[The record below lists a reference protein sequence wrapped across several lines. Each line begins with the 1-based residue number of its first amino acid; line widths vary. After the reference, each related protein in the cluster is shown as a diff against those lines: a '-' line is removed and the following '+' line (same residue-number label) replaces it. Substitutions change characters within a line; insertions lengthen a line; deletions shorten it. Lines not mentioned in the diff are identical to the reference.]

1 MGVAPR
7 TLEPEIRQP
16 NAAHRHTAELASA
29 SRSRGSEGGL
39 TSNDKSRVSVSGAPL
54 PSDILARAKGL
65 GSDIVVMPR
74 RWADDGR
81 AVYGESTLLLVKEL
95 RAEGLSAAF
104 LDSGEDRVFEVK
116 KSALLTGLAA
126 IGIGIGGG
134 VGTNATWAALKRLL
148 HRHASDGDDSRKVE
162 VTFVDLSE
170 DGDGTQY
177 TVRGPVRDVV
187 DTVELLRSRSP
198 SDELDRSDDGAVA
211 PTVDPTDREGTD
223 EPPAAT

>member
-1 MGVAPR
+1 
-7 TLEPEIRQP
+7 
-16 NAAHRHTAELASA
+16 
-29 SRSRGSEGGL
+29 L
-39 TSNDKSRVSVSGAPL
+39 TSSDKSRVSVSSAPL
-54 PSDILARAKGL
+54 PSDILAKAKGL

-81 AVYGESTLLLVKEL
+81 AVYGESTLFLVKEL

-116 KSALLTGLAA
+116 MSALLAGLAA

-134 VGTNATWAALKRLL
+134 VGTNATWVALKRLL
-148 HRHASDGDDSRKVE
+148 DRHASDGDESREVE

-170 DGDGTQY
+170 HGDGTQY

-187 DTVELLRSRSP
+187 DTVERLRSASP
-198 SDELDRSDDGAVA
+198 SVALDRSDDAAVS
-211 PTVDPTDREGTD
+211 PTVHPSDRDGID